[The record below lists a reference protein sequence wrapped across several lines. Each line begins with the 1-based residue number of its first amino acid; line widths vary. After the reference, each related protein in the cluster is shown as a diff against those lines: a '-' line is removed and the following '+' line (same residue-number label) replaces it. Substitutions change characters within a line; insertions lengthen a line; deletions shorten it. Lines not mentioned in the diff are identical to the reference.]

1 MTEELNMSGQDYNI
15 ALFTF
20 FITYIL
26 FEVPSNMIIKR
37 VSPSTWLSSIMGL
50 WGIVTIGQGL
60 VKNLEGLIALRVL
73 LGLFEAGF
81 FPGALYLITM
91 WYKRYELQWRV
102 NLFFSSAILA
112 GAFSG
117 LLAYAI
123 ASLDGTAGYGG
134 WSWIFI
140 M

>member
-1 MTEELNMSGQDYNI
+1 MTEELNISGNDYNL

-26 FEVPSNMIIKR
+26 FEIPSNIIIKK
-37 VSPSTWLSSIMGL
+37 VNPSTWLSSIMGL
-50 WGIVTIGQGL
+50 WGLCTIGQGL
-60 VKNLEGLIALRVL
+60 VRNLEGLIALRVL
-73 LGLFEAGF
+73 VGVFEAGF
-81 FPGALYLITM
+81 FPGALYLIAV

-102 NLFFSSAILA
+102 NVFFSGAILA
-112 GAFSG
+112 GASSG

-123 ASLDGTAGYGG
+123 AKMDGLGGHQG

-140 M
+140 L